1 MTPFK
6 DLLGP
11 NPRTL
16 LQFMDELFSNE
27 EVANQLKKHNLI
39 LDELKNNLLKA
50 QQQMNKYIDTS
61 QWEVK
66 LQVDDWVFFLS
77 CSPTVSTP

>member
-6 DLLGP
+6 DLSGP

-16 LQFMDELFSNE
+16 LQFMDKLFSNE